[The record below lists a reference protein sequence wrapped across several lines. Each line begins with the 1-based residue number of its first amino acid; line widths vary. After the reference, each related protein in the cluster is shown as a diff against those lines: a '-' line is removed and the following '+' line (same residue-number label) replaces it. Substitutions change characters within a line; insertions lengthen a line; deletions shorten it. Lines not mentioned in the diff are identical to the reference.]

1 MQTFILWSGSD
12 LGVCRCCVPI
22 YALFSERKNQWRCSV
37 CFKRYNVSSN
47 ITSYG
52 SAVSDFIISNYI
64 IVTVYCNLRKKKAT
78 LKISK
83 NSREN
88 ICALLSFLIKLH
100 TVDLQIYQKEILVQ
114 ALVSKSMEWLLYDRH
129 SRRER
134 VKELQQT
141 PHRYFLWIFGML
153 KYNYKFRTTSLQC
166 NRTLLNRL
174 YNKKKQIKI

>member
-1 MQTFILWSGSD
+1 MVKQLKLCKHLFYEAGLTQGFADAAYQYMLCFRREKMNED
-12 LGVCRCCVPI
+12 VP
-22 YALFSERKNQWRCSV
+22 L

-83 NSREN
+83 NSQEN

-100 TVDLQIYQKEILVQ
+100 TADLQIFQKEILVQ
-114 ALVSKSMEWLLYDRH
+114 ALVSKSMEWLLYDRDLRH
-129 SRRER
+129 ER
-134 VKELQQT
+134 VT
-141 PHRYFLWIFGML
+141 YFF
-153 KYNYKFRTTSLQC
+153 KS
-166 NRTLLNRL
+166 
-174 YNKKKQIKI
+174 